1 MRIFGNVVLVIGIL
15 FLILFAL
22 AEAGGGHIGFVP
34 FFVSGF
40 MILMGAQLRKSG
52 RGIVQPNPAGTAEH
66 PGVPAAPAPGQP
78 AAAFTPAQVFTVEMP
93 LTPEIAALIAAQTAR
108 ARRIL
113 LYVVAGSIVFFTG
126 MGIVFSVT
134 NVAPGQGT
142 FLLLLFGGLGLATAG
157 MIYGISWLTM
167 LKPVRRDLRGT
178 TYLRTTGPVQV
189 VRIATGAMLRL
200 ADRAF
205 LIDSRYGFAQLSA
218 LSWGTVDYSPH
229 GHVILGAWDAQGRSV
244 YCVPGYNAGASAASR
259 A

>member
-1 MRIFGNVVLVIGIL
+1 MRIWGNVLLVIGIL

-22 AEAGGGHIGFVP
+22 AEAGGGHLGFIP

-40 MILMGAQLRKSG
+40 LILMGARLRTSG
-52 RGIVQPNPAGTAEH
+52 KGIVQPNPPGAVEH

-78 AAAFTPAQVFTVEMP
+78 APTTSQVFTVEMP
-93 LTPEIAALIAAQTAR
+93 LTPEVAALIAAQTAR

-113 LYVVAGSIVFFTG
+113 LYVVAGSIVFFAG

-134 NVAPGQGT
+134 NVAPGQGA

-178 TYLRTTGPVQV
+178 TYLRTTGPVKV
-189 VRIATGAMLRL
+189 VRIASGAMLRL

-205 LIDSRYGFAQLSA
+205 LFDSRYGFAQLSA
-218 LSWGTVDYSPH
+218 LGWGTVDYSPH

-244 YCVPGYNAGASAASR
+244 YCIPGYSGGANASSR